1 MTKTNLN
8 NNNQK
13 DITTRKY
20 IVEAPEPKKGQ
31 TVSSG
36 GIREKGRLSSQ
47 FKNPIPYTEP
57 TQTSSVTTQKTTMA
71 LVRKEQVKAK
81 RFDTGKYLLSL
92 TWQELGEPLLRSG
105 LRTLGNVIINRLEDS
120 VIQNAQHLCTS
131 RPETIDVEANEID
144 TNYNDDKIIRFPS
157 PKVI

>member
-1 MTKTNLN
+1 MSKTILK

-13 DITTRKY
+13 DITIRKY
-20 IVEAPEPKKGQ
+20 IVEAPAPKKGQ

-36 GIREKGRLSSQ
+36 GIREKGKLSSQ

-57 TQTSSVTTQKTTMA
+57 TQPSSVTTQKSTVT
-71 LVRKEQVKAK
+71 LVHKEQAKAK
-81 RFDTGKYLLSL
+81 RFDTGMYLPSL

-144 TNYNDDKIIRFPS
+144 TNYVS
-157 PKVI
+157 A